1 MFVINA
7 LVRRGLAVS
16 MGMGLVVATGAAAQA
31 KDRGTNSDQQQYQV
45 KKSPDGTV
53 KYCTQLPAVTGSRI
67 QPVICKTAKQWKQ
80 AGVDLN
86 ID

>member
-16 MGMGLVVATGAAAQA
+16 MGMGLLVAAGSAAQA
-31 KDRGTNSDQQQYQV
+31 RDSGTDSGQQQYRMR
-45 KKSPDGTV
+45 KSPDGTI
-53 KYCTQLPAVTGSRI
+53 KYCTRLPAVTGSRMR
-67 QPVICKTAKQWKQ
+67 PMVCKTVKQWKEV
-80 AGVDLN
+80 GVDLN